1 MQPVA
6 RVEIVRETYF
16 GTTVEDPYR
25 WMEDS
30 ASPEARAWLDAQAEH
45 TRAVL
50 DARPDRAALLARI
63 QALSNAG
70 PNFGDFQVAAGA
82 VFYQRRD
89 PSDNLPR
96 LVVRESGST
105 DERTLLDPNHLS
117 GESPVA
123 INWYAPS
130 WDARYVAY
138 GISPG
143 GSEDSTLRVLDAA
156 SGETLD
162 LEIPHVIYGGVNWLP
177 EGGAFVYNQS
187 PEPGGSAAASRYI
200 DSRILLH
207 RLGGDP
213 ANDVAVLG
221 RGVHPGMALEPIDIP
236 FLTIVP
242 ESPWMVAAIHHGDL
256 REITLYAAPRAA
268 LSDPATCPWIKV
280 VDVEDAVTGYELAG
294 ETLYLLSHKGAPRF
308 QVLAVPL
315 AHPDLAR
322 AEVLVPESAAV
333 IQGLHVAS
341 DYLLTLD
348 LDAGLGRVRRVRR
361 SGGLAGGLAGGAEAL
376 ALPIDGSIIGFAGD
390 SETTEFYLQLTA
402 WTVSARIYRG
412 DAATGGIEDTGWQLP
427 SPVDFSDVEAHEVE
441 APARD
446 GTMIPLSIIHRKGLA
461 LDGSHPTLVTGYG
474 SYGLTFPS
482 AFMPSRLAWYERGGV
497 LAVAHLRGGGERGKE
512 WHEAGR
518 LLNKER
524 TITDLID
531 CAEYLIFKGYTA
543 VRRVAG
549 QGGSAGG
556 IPSGG
561 ALVRRPDLWGAM
573 IMNVP
578 VTNAMRSETTENGP
592 PNVPEFG
599 SVNTEDG
606 FRALQIIDSYLRV
619 RDGVPYPA
627 VMVTTGVN
635 DPRVEA
641 WMAMKMAAR
650 LQAATSSDK
659 PVLLRVDYHGGHG
672 IGSGRS
678 QIEEELADEM
688 AFLFW
693 QLGG

>member
-1 MQPVA
+1 
-6 RVEIVRETYF
+6 
-16 GTTVEDPYR
+16 
-25 WMEDS
+25 MEDS
-30 ASPEARAWLDAQAEH
+30 GSPEARAWLDAQAAH

-50 DARPDRAALLARI
+50 DALPGRAGLLARI

-70 PNFGDFQVAAGA
+70 PNLGDFQAAGGA

-89 PSDNLPR
+89 PGANLPR
-96 LVVRESGST
+96 LVMRTGADAE
-105 DERTLLDPNHLS
+105 ERTLLDPNHLG

-143 GSEDSTLRVLDAA
+143 GSEDSTLHLLEVA
-156 SGETLD
+156 SGKTLD
-162 LEIPHVIYGGVNWLP
+162 LEIPHVIYGAVNWLP
-177 EGGAFVYNQS
+177 DNQSFVYNRS
-187 PEPGGSAAASRYI
+187 PEPGGSAAASRFI
-200 DSRILLH
+200 DSRIYLH
-207 RLGGDP
+207 QLGTDP
-213 ANDVAVLG
+213 AGDVPVLG
-221 RGVHPGMALEPIDIP
+221 RGVHPGMALESIDIP
-236 FLTIVP
+236 SLTIVP
-242 ESPWMVAAIHHGDL
+242 DSRWMIALINHGDL
-256 REITLYAAPRAA
+256 REITLHVAPRAT
-268 LSDPATCPWIKV
+268 LDDPRSCPWIKV
-280 VDVEDAVTGYELAG
+280 ADVEDAVTQYVLAG
-294 ETLYLLSHKGAPRF
+294 DTLYLLSHKDAPRF

-315 AHPDLAR
+315 ERPDLAS
-322 AEVLVPESAAV
+322 ATLLVPEGPAV
-333 IQGLHVAS
+333 IQGIHVGG

-348 LDAGLGRVRRVRR
+348 LDGGIGRIRRVRR
-361 SGGLAGGLAGGAEAL
+361 DGGTVESVP
-376 ALPIDGSIIGFAGD
+376 LPFDGSIIGFAGEPE
-390 SETTEFYLQLTA
+390 STAIYAQLTS
-402 WTVSARIYRG
+402 WTVSARVYRG
-412 DAATGGIEDTGWQLP
+412 DAATGAMADTGWQPP
-427 SPVDFSDVEAHEVE
+427 SPVDFSGVEAHEVE

-446 GTMIPLSIIHRKGLA
+446 GTLIPLSIIHRKGLA

-474 SYGLTFPS
+474 SYGLTIPP
-482 AFMPSRLAWYERGGV
+482 AFIPSRLAWYERGGV
-497 LAVAHLRGGGERGKE
+497 FAVAHLRGGGERGKE

-599 SVNTEDG
+599 SVTTEDG
-606 FRALQIIDSYLRV
+606 FRGLQIIDSYQRV

-678 QIEEELADEM
+678 QIDEQLADEM
-688 AFLFW
+688 AFLLW
-693 QLGG
+693 QLGGEEKNSQ